1 MYTTVDVLKT
11 RKFSR
16 TYFMF
21 YFLLQVFEKTI
32 TLNDFKIGKT
42 IPKTKCS
49 FHVLYIYQNIEK
61 LLTIKLSFPFLIKK
75 T

>member
-1 MYTTVDVLKT
+1 MIL
-11 RKFSR
+11 
-16 TYFMF
+16 
-21 YFLLQVFEKTI
+21 
-32 TLNDFKIGKT
+32 KIGKT

-75 T
+75 KLKISPKNLKKKPVQ

>member
-49 FHVLYIYQNIEK
+49 FHVLYILKYRKIINNQ
-61 LLTIKLSFPFLIKK
+61 TQFPFSH
-75 T
+75 